1 MCAPFCSSYHMSS
14 HSGTD
19 DIQNVIQKTNK
30 LIMRSQ
36 NQYMK
41 KDFKTI
47 IKKLDI
53 LIKKLDWLEWKELEY
68 SFDDF
73 RPHGQAVPLVWSIKS
88 KSCLT
93 KGFSP
98 ALWNIRP
105 CARWPERQFWCRYGK
120 RITQIVWWRSEQAWA
135 FCNLYKH
142 NYWHRQ
148 ITFKFKTGTICSSLS
163 GSIVHTHREFSN
175 RCHLTKQKCFSFWSL
190 N

>member
-1 MCAPFCSSYHMSS
+1 MTS

-19 DIQNVIQKTNK
+19 DIQNVIHKTNK

-36 NQYMK
+36 NQYVK
-41 KDFKTI
+41 KDFKRI

-53 LIKKLDWLEWKELEY
+53 LIKKLDWLEWKELENA
-68 SFDDF
+68 FDNF

-93 KGFSP
+93 KGFWP

-148 ITFKFKTGTICSSLS
+148 ITFKFKTGIICSSLS
-163 GSIVHTHREFSN
+163 GSIVYTHREFSN

>member
-1 MCAPFCSSYHMSS
+1 MLLCVH
-14 HSGTD
+14 HSAVDT
-19 DIQNVIQKTNK
+19 IWPQNVIQKTNK

-41 KDFKTI
+41 KDFKRI

-53 LIKKLDWLEWKELEY
+53 LIKKVRLIGMKRIGICIWWFQT
-68 SFDDF
+68 SWA
-73 RPHGQAVPLVWSIKS
+73 GCIKS

-93 KGFSP
+93 RGFWP

-105 CARWPERQFWCRYGK
+105 CARGSSSAGMASE
-120 RITQIVWWRSEQAWA
+120 IVWWRSEQAWA

-148 ITFKFKTGTICSSLS
+148 ITFKFKTGIICSSLS
-163 GSIVHTHREFSN
+163 GSIVYTHREFSN
-175 RCHLTKQKCFSFWSL
+175 RCHLIKLKCFSFWSL

>member
-1 MCAPFCSSYHMSS
+1 MTS

-36 NQYMK
+36 NQYVK
-41 KDFKTI
+41 KDFKRI

-53 LIKKLDWLEWKELEY
+53 LIKKLDWLEWKELENA
-68 SFDDF
+68 FDNF

-93 KGFSP
+93 KGFWP

-120 RITQIVWWRSEQAWA
+120 RITQIVTFRTSMSILQSIQTQLLAQTNNIQVQNRHNLFLTLWFYSLHSQRVFKQMSLDQAEM
-135 FCNLYKH
+135 F
-142 NYWHRQ
+142 
-148 ITFKFKTGTICSSLS
+148 
-163 GSIVHTHREFSN
+163 
-175 RCHLTKQKCFSFWSL
+175 
-190 N
+190 